1 MPIDPQAAAFIAAA
15 NESGAQPVETLSI
28 TQARLSG
35 MTYLDLQGAPEQVAR
50 VEHRFIPGPTADLP
64 VRIYYP
70 EAGEGPFPA
79 IVWYHGSGWVICN
92 IEVNDVPARA
102 IANRSGCVV
111 IAVNYQKAPEHP
123 FPVPLDDC
131 FATLQW
137 TTENAGR
144 LGIDPDR
151 IAVGGDSAGGNLAA
165 AVALRANAEGGPAIA
180 FQVLIYPVTNYAFDT
195 ESYEANAEGY
205 LLQRESMRFFWDQYL
220 ESPSDGA
227 NPYASP
233 LRAESLA
240 GLPPAFVAT
249 AEFDPLLDEGEAYA
263 ARLAD
268 AGVGVRLT
276 RYEGMVHGFFLMNGV
291 LDTAETLF
299 DDAGS
304 ALRGAMNGERSA
316 ATSRGRSGSDAQA
329 PTGTGH
335 GERGTAVLS
344 RRR

>member
-1 MPIDPQAAAFIAAA
+1 MPIDPQVAAFIAAA
-15 NESGAQPVETLSI
+15 DEAGVQPVETLSI
-28 TQARLSG
+28 PDARLSG
-35 MTYLDLQGAPEQVAR
+35 MTYLDVQGAPEEVAR

-70 EAGEGPFPA
+70 DTSEGPFPA

-111 IAVNYQKAPEHP
+111 IAVNYQKAPEHR

-137 TTENAGR
+137 AAANAAR
-144 LGIDPDR
+144 LGIDANR
-151 IAVGGDSAGGNLAA
+151 IAIGGDSAGGNLAA
-165 AVALRANAEGGPAIA
+165 AVALRAAAEGGPAVA
-180 FQVLIYPVTNYAFDT
+180 FQVLVYPVTDHAFDT

-205 LLQRESMRFFWDQYL
+205 LLQRESMRYFWDKYL
-220 ESPSDGA
+220 ASPGDGA

-233 LRAESLA
+233 LRAPSLV

-263 ARLAD
+263 HRLSED
-268 AGVGVRLT
+268 GVDVQLEH
-276 RYEGMVHGFFLMNGV
+276 YEGMVHGFFLMNGV
-291 LDTAETLF
+291 IDRTEALYEDIGA
-299 DDAGS
+299 
-304 ALRGAMNGERSA
+304 ALRRALE
-316 ATSRGRSGSDAQA
+316 
-329 PTGTGH
+329 
-335 GERGTAVLS
+335 
-344 RRR
+344 